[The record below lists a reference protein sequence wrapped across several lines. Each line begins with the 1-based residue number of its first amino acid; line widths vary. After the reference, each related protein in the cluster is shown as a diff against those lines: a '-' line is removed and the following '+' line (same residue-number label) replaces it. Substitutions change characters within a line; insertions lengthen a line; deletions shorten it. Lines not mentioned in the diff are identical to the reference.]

1 MNDNDKAYI
10 RTVIMA
16 FAAGTVIAI
25 VQRVADVRTW
35 SALWWYQTAG
45 AALVGLTICYANWR
59 SQKRRKQ
66 R

>member
-1 MNDNDKAYI
+1 MNDSDKAYI

-25 VQRVADVRTW
+25 VQRVADVQTW
-35 SALWWYQTAG
+35 STLWWCQTAG
-45 AALVGLTICYANWR
+45 TALVGLTIGYANRR